1 MKEILHS
8 SGELLKEAGYMTEQ
22 ATIGPREA
30 LVFEGDTLLGFLFAY
45 DTVADLMK
53 GWVADSDSAIAN
65 YQFGL
70 RKSGIKAWNTYLV
83 LLTPEPPD
91 YARMVSLGAI
101 EEDLGGTRKIA
112 RAGIRDLADLGAAL
126 LPLRPLQSAPRLEA
140 VDMKKEIRERT
151 TELPPRAVDAFL
163 SGADESVVLQVLEES
178 P

>member
-1 MKEILHS
+1 MREILHS
-8 SGELLKEAGYMTEQ
+8 SGQLLKEAGYATEQ
-22 ATIGPREA
+22 VTLDQRQA
-30 LVFEGDTLLGFLFAY
+30 LMFEGSTVLGFLFVY
-45 DTVADLMK
+45 ESVADLMK
-53 GWVADSDSAIAN
+53 NWASDSDSAIAA

-91 YARMVSLGAI
+91 YARIVSLGAI

-112 RAGIRDLADLGAAL
+112 RAGIRDQADLGAAL

-151 TELPPRAVDAFL
+151 TELPQRVVDAFL
-163 SGADESVVLQVLEES
+163 SGAEESVVLQVLEES